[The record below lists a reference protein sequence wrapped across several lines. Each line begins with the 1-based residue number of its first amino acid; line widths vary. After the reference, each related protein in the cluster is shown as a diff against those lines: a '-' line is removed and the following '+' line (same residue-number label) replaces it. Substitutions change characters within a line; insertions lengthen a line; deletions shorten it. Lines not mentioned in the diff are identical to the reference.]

1 LPVSKSAEKEMR
13 SSERKRLRNKPLDT
27 LCKTNIAKAE
37 RLILSEDLEAA
48 RKEVTTAVS
57 TLDRAA
63 ERGIIHSNNA
73 ARRKSR
79 LLKKL
84 NELKSLRPKLQ
95 RQRAKRSRSVPLAS
109 VPPNEEN
116 SRSEE

>member
-1 LPVSKSAEKEMR
+1 MPVSKSAEKEMR
-13 SSERKRLRNKPLDT
+13 SGERKRLRNKSLDS

-37 RLILSEDLEAA
+37 RFILSGDLEPAKKA
-48 RKEVTTAVS
+48 VTLAVS

-63 ERGIIHSNNA
+63 EKGIIHANNA

-84 NELKSLRPKLQ
+84 NGLAPKSKAATP
-95 RQRAKRSRSVPLAS
+95 AK
-109 VPPNEEN
+109 
-116 SRSEE
+116 